1 MEGLV
6 AVAHLLHDQRL
17 RVVHL
22 RRPPL
27 ELAPRQVGVAQRVA
41 LAEVREAVGHRAG
54 AVLVEAPAA
63 LEVRFADALLG
74 LERLE
79 VRRRAAR
86 TELRR
91 RRRRRRRLR
100 RRARRRHR
108 LQPARRRRPLG
119 RALRRARR
127 ARRARRVEGEGARR
141 IKAARAEVVG
151 EAARDARLL
160 RRVGAHARAERLPVE
175 GAVEVELGEV
185 GRRRLEPRLPHHLP
199 QLRARHDAL
208 EARVRRREAVA
219 QHVRLVL
226 QAAALEA
233 VVRLPHVLVPRV
245 ARRARALQQRRQLA
259 RAGLRAGLRQ
269 VRAARRADRRPAR
282 RAPVAL
288 QPARRVEVVD
298 GALVELAV
306 GDN

>member
-86 TELRR
+86 C
-91 RRRRRRRLR
+91 
-100 RRARRRHR
+100 
-108 LQPARRRRPLG
+108 G
-119 RALRRARR
+119 FW
-127 ARRARRVEGEGARR
+127 GERF
-141 IKAARAEVVG
+141 E
-151 EAARDARLL
+151 RD
-160 RRVGAHARAERLPVE
+160 
-175 GAVEVELGEV
+175 
-185 GRRRLEPRLPHHLP
+185 
-199 QLRARHDAL
+199 
-208 EARVRRREAVA
+208 
-219 QHVRLVL
+219 
-226 QAAALEA
+226 
-233 VVRLPHVLVPRV
+233 
-245 ARRARALQQRRQLA
+245 
-259 RAGLRAGLRQ
+259 
-269 VRAARRADRRPAR
+269 
-282 RAPVAL
+282 VAL
-288 QPARRVEVVD
+288 AELDPPD
-298 GALVELAV
+298 G
-306 GDN
+306 